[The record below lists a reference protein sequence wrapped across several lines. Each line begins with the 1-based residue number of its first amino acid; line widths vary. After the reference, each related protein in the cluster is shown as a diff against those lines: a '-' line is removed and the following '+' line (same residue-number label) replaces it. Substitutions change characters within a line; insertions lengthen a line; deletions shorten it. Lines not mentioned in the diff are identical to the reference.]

1 MSPQAGEWCLRTS
14 SARSDYARFHEVRMN
29 DDTKEE
35 IEDQEERRRYDR
47 ARLIVD
53 VFFDGQD
60 STGVASTKDIS
71 LGGLYMNTK
80 ADVPEGEQLMVRI
93 PFGKR
98 EIVCTAE
105 VVYRNPGLGLGV
117 RFLDLSDDSRAMLN
131 QELSDV

>member
-1 MSPQAGEWCLRTS
+1 
-14 SARSDYARFHEVRMN
+14 MN
-29 DDTKEE
+29 DEPEE
-35 IEDQEERRRYDR
+35 ELEAQEERRHYDR

-53 VFFDGQD
+53 VVFDGQD

-80 ADVPEGEQLMVRI
+80 ADIPEGGQLMVRI

-98 EIVCTAE
+98 EVVCTAE

-117 RFLDLSDDSRAMLN
+117 RFLDLSDDSRAMLD
-131 QELSDV
+131 QELSNV

>member
-1 MSPQAGEWCLRTS
+1 
-14 SARSDYARFHEVRMN
+14 MN
-29 DDTKEE
+29 DDTEEE
-35 IEDQEERRRYDR
+35 IENQEERRRFDR

-53 VFFDGQD
+53 VFFDGHD

-80 ADVPEGEQLMVRI
+80 ADVSEGEHLMVRI
-93 PFGKR
+93 PFGER
-98 EIVCTAE
+98 QLVCTAE

-131 QELSDV
+131 EELSDV

>member
-1 MSPQAGEWCLRTS
+1 
-14 SARSDYARFHEVRMN
+14 MN
-29 DDTKEE
+29 DETEE
-35 IEDQEERRRYDR
+35 ELEAQEERRHYDR

-53 VFFDGQD
+53 VVFDGQD

-80 ADVPEGEQLMVRI
+80 ADIPEGGQLMVRI

-117 RFLDLSDDSRAMLN
+117 RFLDLSDDSRAMLD
-131 QELSDV
+131 QELSHV